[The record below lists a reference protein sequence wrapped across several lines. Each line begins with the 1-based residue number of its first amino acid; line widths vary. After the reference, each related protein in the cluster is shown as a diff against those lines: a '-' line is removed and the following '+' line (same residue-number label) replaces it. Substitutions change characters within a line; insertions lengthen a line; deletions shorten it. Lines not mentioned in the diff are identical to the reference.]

1 LEALAHEVI
10 PTLGKTSILAFFLI
24 VWFDTDAF
32 FEYIK
37 VFRLH
42 KYGNWGTKTPDEIW
56 GVPEYEELIKED
68 PDLSYIEF
76 LNIKHNNFFT
86 RLFSCPL
93 CLGFWVH
100 IFISLV
106 LNSFTLFF
114 VSLLLGCVVYFKFS
128 KLLNK

>member
-1 LEALAHEVI
+1 LEALAHEVLLI
-10 PTLGKTSILAFFLI
+10 LGKASTLAFFLI

-32 FEYIK
+32 SEYIK
-37 VFRLH
+37 TLRLD
-42 KYGNWGTKTPDEIW
+42 KYSNEIW
-56 GVPEYEELIKED
+56 QIPEYEENVKDD

-86 RLFSCPL
+86 RLLSCPL
-93 CLGFWVH
+93 CLGFWTH
-100 IFISLV
+100 IFICII

-114 VSLLLGCVVYFKFS
+114 ISLLLGYVVYFKFS

>member
-1 LEALAHEVI
+1 LEALAHEAALI
-10 PTLGKTSILAFFLI
+10 LGKASTLAFFLI

-37 VFRLH
+37 ALRL
-42 KYGNWGTKTPDEIW
+42 DEYANKVWQI
-56 GVPEYEELIKED
+56 PEYEECIKED

-86 RLFSCPL
+86 RLLSCPL
-93 CLGFWVH
+93 CLGFWIH
-100 IFISLV
+100 IFICII

-114 VSLLLGCVVYFKFS
+114 ISLLLGYVVYFKFS

>member
-1 LEALAHEVI
+1 MEALAHEVLSTI
-10 PTLGKTSILAFFLI
+10 GKASTLAFFLI

-37 VFRLH
+37 TLRLH
-42 KYGNWGTKTPDEIW
+42 KVWDGNDVWQI
-56 GVPEYEELIKED
+56 PEYEEYIKDD

-86 RLFSCPL
+86 HLLSCPL
-93 CLGFWVH
+93 CFGFWTHV
-100 IFISLV
+100 FIGLV
-106 LNSFTLFF
+106 LGSFELFF
-114 VSLLLGCVVYFKFS
+114 VSLLLGYVVYFKFS